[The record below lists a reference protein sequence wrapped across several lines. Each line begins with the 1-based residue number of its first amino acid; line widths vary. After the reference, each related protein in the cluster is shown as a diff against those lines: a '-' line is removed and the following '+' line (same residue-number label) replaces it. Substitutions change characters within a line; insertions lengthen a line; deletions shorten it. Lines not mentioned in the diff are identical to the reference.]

1 MAQFPH
7 GTIPAP
13 PTTEPSLQIPNNVQ
27 TKQIIIQGHA
37 FVVPVPFSEGH
48 VLSGGEASAMN
59 QVFHEN
65 LRNNFASR
73 IKKLEGDGAIDI
85 SSLQNELDEYA
96 VEYEFGV
103 RQSATAA
110 DPVEREAMKLARQAV
125 KAALKNANR
134 EESKDWIE
142 EAAGRQIEKNP
153 IYMAKARIIVEAR
166 QSTGSEAASALA

>member
-1 MAQFPH
+1 MAQCKWH
-7 GTIPAP
+7 NATT
-13 PTTEPSLQIPNNVQ
+13 TTEPLVQIPTNVQ

-37 FVVPVPFSEGH
+37 FVVPVPFAEGH
-48 VLSGGEASAMN
+48 SLSGGEASAMN

-65 LRNNFASR
+65 LRNNFAAR

-103 RQSATAA
+103 SQSATAA
-110 DPVEREAMKLARQAV
+110 DPIEREAMKLARQAV
-125 KAALKNANR
+125 KAALKKANR

-142 EAAGRQIEKNP
+142 EAAAKQIEKNP
-153 IYMAKARIIVEAR
+153 IFVTQGRTI
-166 QSTGSEAASALA
+166 